1 MASAGNIAS
10 RWEKLSGVDNWS
22 GLLDPLD
29 IDLRRHILIYGD
41 LVEAVGDAFNN
52 VKVSKNYGTSRYS
65 KANFFDRVGLVKG
78 NPFRY
83 QVTKF
88 TYAAAELK
96 FADWM
101 DSSFIGYVAVA
112 TDEGKEALGRRDIVV
127 AWRGTILQS
136 EWKQDIQLRLVSASE
151 LLGDAASGG
160 GAENPR
166 VHEGILS
173 IYTSV
178 NENSTQNKISA
189 RDQVLTEIR
198 RLVDLYADEEMSV
211 TISGH
216 SMGSAVATLC
226 AADIVANGFNKPT
239 GRPDRACVVTA
250 IVTASPRVGDSDFKL
265 AFSAMENLRL
275 LRVGNAPYI
284 VPNFPLWIPI
294 LPYVDIG
301 EELLID
307 TRKSSYLKDSAPAHN
322 QPVYLHGVAGT
333 QGSRGGFELEVDRDI
348 ALANKEADALMED
361 YRVPAAWWQV
371 KNKGMVQAEDGT
383 WNLDDDP
390 EEDDSL

>member
-29 IDLRRHILIYGD
+29 IDLRRHNLIYGD
-41 LVEAVGDAFNN
+41 LVEAVGEAFNN

-136 EWKQDIQLRLVSASE
+136 EWKQDVQLGLVSASE

-166 VHEGILS
+166 VHEGFLS

-178 NENSTQNKISA
+178 NEDSTQNKISA

-226 AADIVANGFNKPT
+226 AADT
-239 GRPDRACVVTA
+239 GP
-250 IVTASPRVGDSDFKL
+250 ASPRVGDSDFKL

-275 LRVGNAPYI
+275 LRVRNAPDI
-284 VPNFPLWIPI
+284 VPNSPFWIPI

-383 WNLDDDP
+383 WHLDDDP